1 MLTLE
6 NLIFSQDGLVFFG
19 LIAVYFGI
27 ALFIYW
33 LCAVSSL
40 RHAIKGFSGVVA
52 PFFVFASTIF
62 ALTVALL
69 GNDVWLNHRINIDA
83 VRQEGRMLINFSE
96 IARNSPGID
105 SKKILLAEKQYVES
119 AINVEWPLLVER
131 KGSPQTQLAFSN
143 LLKETLRVSVD
154 KNVPGAIQFELI
166 KSIDA
171 LTNARTNRLQV
182 REGYPESTRWICVLL
197 LGVMSLVGVASVHLD
212 QPKALALSLAIAT
225 SVITIILILIA
236 LTVETH
242 SGIVSVSDFPL
253 RNAIK
258 EIELAI
264 AK

>member
-6 NLIFSQDGLVFFG
+6 NLIFSQDSIVFFG

-33 LCAVSSL
+33 LCAVSPL
-40 RHAIKGFSGVVA
+40 RHAIKGFAGVVA

-96 IARNSPGID
+96 IVLTSPGLD
-105 SKKILLAEKQYVES
+105 GKKILIAEKEYAES
-119 AINVEWPLLVER
+119 AINVEWPLLVAR
-131 KGSPQTQLAFSN
+131 KSSPQTQQAFSN
-143 LLKETLRVSVD
+143 LLKETLKVAVD
-154 KNVPGAIQFELI
+154 KNIPYVIQSELV

-171 LTNARTNRLQV
+171 LTNARTNRIQV
-182 REGYPESTRWICVLL
+182 REGYSESTRWICVLL

-225 SVITIILILIA
+225 SVIVIILILIA

-242 SGIVSVSDFPL
+242 SGIISVSDEPL
-253 RNAIK
+253 RNALK
-258 EIELAI
+258 EVELAI
-264 AK
+264 SK